1 MNRALQWKL
10 IAGFLLVFLAGGITG
25 AFVGAAHARHFFL
38 HGPHRGFIK
47 ERMGERLK
55 RELNLTPEQVTK
67 ISPMIDKASA
77 DLEAIRTETAQRVH
91 ETMAQTHREMA
102 TVLTDEQRE
111 KLKQLHRRQRHGPR
125 ALHPPPPEDGE
136 Q

>member
-10 IAGFLLVFLAGGITG
+10 IAGFVLVFIAGGFTG
-25 AFVGAAHARHFFL
+25 AFVGATHARHFFL
-38 HGPHRGFIK
+38 RGPHRGFIK

-77 DLEAIRTETAQRVH
+77 ELEAIRTQTAERVH
-91 ETMAQTHREMA
+91 ETMTQAHRDMA
-102 TVLTDEQRE
+102 TILTDEQRA
-111 KLKQLHRRQRHGPR
+111 KLQEMHRRHRRGFR
-125 ALHPPPPEDGE
+125 GFHPPPAEDRE